1 MDTGVQTY
9 KIGFLGYAPMD
20 SPMIAEMR
28 RYVEEVTDMDI
39 SVAGAEYGADIV
51 FPPMKDGHLLPLQEM
66 TDLVERIHKSE
77 NVGQYGFRLSLDGD
91 SIKMSLEI
99 H

>member
-1 MDTGVQTY
+1 
-9 KIGFLGYAPMD
+9 MD
-20 SPMIAEMR
+20 SVMIAEMR
-28 RYVEEVTDMDI
+28 RYVEEVTDMGI
-39 SVAGAEYGADIV
+39 SVVEAEYGADII
-51 FPPMKDGHLLPLQEM
+51 FPPMKDGYLLPLQEM